1 MTPELANFIC
11 DHQEEVETA
20 LRRHLPISS
29 KPGTARFNQALHYAV
44 FPGGKRLRPI
54 IALLAARLAGVG
66 QKAMPSAC
74 AIEFL
79 HSSSLIL
86 DDLPGMDDADMR
98 RNKRALHLVFG
109 EGLAVLAAV
118 ALLNQSYALLVS
130 GAREMDGESRL
141 ADLLEEVAN
150 CIGANGMIGGQV
162 IDLESNATVMDR
174 ELLVH
179 RDAKTIALMR
189 LMMTCSALTAG
200 ASGDDLAALAGFGEL
215 MGEAYQICDDL
226 LDVLAESSQTG
237 KTPGQDSRHWRP
249 SAIMELGHHAA
260 YGLALAQLEKG
271 KVLLAT
277 RFGNVAEVRLLCEIA
292 DLITSKVPGLSRFSE
307 SPVALSMGSS

>member
-11 DHQEEVETA
+11 AHQEDVETA

-29 KPGTARFNQALHYAV
+29 KPGTARFNEALLYAV

-54 IALLAARLAGVG
+54 IALLASRLVGVG
-66 QKAMPSAC
+66 PEAMPSAC

-98 RNKRALHLVFG
+98 RNKTALHLVFG

-130 GAREMDGESRL
+130 GARAMDADGRL
-141 ADLLEEVAN
+141 TELLEEAVN

-162 IDLESNATVMDR
+162 IDLESKAMDR
-174 ELLVH
+174 EVLVH

-200 ASGDDLAALAGFGEL
+200 ASRDDLAALAGFGERL
-215 MGEAYQICDDL
+215 GEAYQICDDL
-226 LDVLAESSQTG
+226 LDELAGSSLTG
-237 KTPGQDSRHWRP
+237 KTPAQDSRHWRP
-249 SAIMELGHHAA
+249 SAIAELGHHEA
-260 YGLALAQLEKG
+260 YRRAVSQLENG
-271 KVLLAT
+271 KALLHS
-277 RFGNVAEVRLLCEIA
+277 RFGNAPEVQLLCEIG
-292 DLITSKVPGLSRFSE
+292 DLVINGVEDLAHFSE
-307 SPVALSMGSS
+307 APVALSMGLS